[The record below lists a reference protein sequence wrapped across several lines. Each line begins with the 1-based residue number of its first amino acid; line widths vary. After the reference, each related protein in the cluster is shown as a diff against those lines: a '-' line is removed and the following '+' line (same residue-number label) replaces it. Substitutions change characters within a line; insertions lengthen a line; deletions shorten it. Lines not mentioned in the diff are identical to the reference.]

1 MDNRIASDQ
10 IVPERETLTVAFQQ
24 DFEDKAS
31 DGALIET
38 VVGMTNAEGGTLY
51 IGVDEN
57 GVACGVKADERN
69 GPEKIASFI
78 ASHTEPPLVVSAE
91 CDEIG
96 GKVVLAVSVPQST
109 GIVATRTG
117 KVLKRRLTVG
127 KRPGTFPL
135 YPTEFISRL
144 SEIGRLDYTA
154 MTLPRTS
161 PDDLDAVER
170 DRLRDFIRQHRG
182 EERLAEL
189 EDEEFDKALGLMQ
202 ETRDGVMPTV
212 AGLLLIGKRNV
223 IRRRLPGAGAV
234 FEDFSGANR
243 GVREDFVL
251 PLLDCFDALL
261 LRFRARQVESE
272 WMDGLVRVAV
282 PAYSERAFREVL
294 VNAFCHRD
302 YARPGRIAVRM
313 LDDGLAIT
321 SPGGFMSG
329 LTPENLLTAPSR
341 SRNPLLAE
349 IFRRIGLAEGCGRG
363 IEGIAEGNLRY
374 GRPLPDFSESD
385 EETVRVVFPK
395 CEADQEFHKFLIRS
409 QRRPEVKIGF
419 PDLLILSAI
428 RFAGSL
434 TFAGLLESTHLPER
448 RIERHLRILTEEE
461 LIESVDNGD
470 DRKWMLKGCCDK
482 EESCKKASMRF
493 AGTNAERR
501 EALVLKWA
509 RTHSTLTRG
518 DVMTL
523 LGLEGQ
529 TVYRLLKRLVERGL
543 LIREGT
549 KRGSVYRTPE

>member
-1 MDNRIASDQ
+1 MDKKIASDQ
-10 IVPERETLTVAFQQ
+10 IVPERETLTVAFLRN
-24 DFEDKAS
+24 FEDEAS
-31 DGALIET
+31 RGAVIET
-38 VVGMTNAEGGTLY
+38 VVGMTNAEGGMLY

-57 GVACGVKADERN
+57 GGACGVKADELN
-69 GPEKIASFI
+69 DPEKIASFI
-78 ASHTEPPLVVSAE
+78 ASHTVPPLSVSADCE
-91 CDEIG
+91 EID
-96 GKVVLAVSVPQST
+96 GKVIWVIQVPQSR
-109 GIVATRTG
+109 GIVATRDG
-117 KVLKRRLTVG
+117 RVLKRRVTVDG
-127 KRPGTFPL
+127 RPGTFPL

-144 SEIGRLDYTA
+144 SEIGRLDYSA
-154 MTLPRTS
+154 MTLPDTS
-161 PDDLDAVER
+161 ADDFDAVER
-170 DRLRDFIRQHRG
+170 YRLRDFIRQNRG
-182 EERLAEL
+182 EDGLAEL
-189 EDEEFDKALGLMQ
+189 EDAEFDKALGLVR
-202 ETRDGVMPTV
+202 ETRDGAVPTV

-223 IRRRLPGAGAV
+223 IRRRLPGAGVA
-234 FEDFSGANR
+234 FEDFAGAKR
-243 GVREDFVL
+243 GVSEDFVL
-251 PLLDCFDALL
+251 PLLDSFDALL

-282 PAYSERAFREVL
+282 PAYSEYAFREAL

-313 LDDGLAIT
+313 FDDGLAIT

-363 IEGIAEGNLRY
+363 IERIAEGNLRY

-385 EETVRVVFPK
+385 EETVRVVLPK

-419 PDLLILSAI
+419 SDLLILSAI

-434 TFAGLLESTHLPER
+434 TLAGLLESTHLPER
-448 RIERHLRILTEEE
+448 RIERHLRILTEKE
-461 LIESVDNGD
+461 LLEGVGNGD
-470 DRKWMLKGCCDK
+470 DREWMLKGCRDK
-482 EESCKKASMRF
+482 EEPCTEALMRF
-493 AGTNAERR
+493 SGTNVERR
-501 EALVLKWA
+501 EALVMKWA

-549 KRGSVYRTPE
+549 KRGSVYRMPE

>member
-1 MDNRIASDQ
+1 M
-10 IVPERETLTVAFQQ
+10 
-24 DFEDKAS
+24 
-31 DGALIET
+31 
-38 VVGMTNAEGGTLY
+38 
-51 IGVDEN
+51 
-57 GVACGVKADERN
+57 
-69 GPEKIASFI
+69 
-78 ASHTEPPLVVSAE
+78 VSVE

-96 GKVVLAVSVPQST
+96 GKVVLAVSVPQSS

-154 MTLPRTS
+154 MALPRTS

-170 DRLRDFIRQHRG
+170 DRLRNFIRQHRG

-189 EDEEFDKALGLMQ
+189 EDAEFDKALGLVQ

-212 AGLLLIGKRNV
+212 AGLLLIGKRDV

-243 GVREDFVL
+243 GVSEDFVL
-251 PLLDCFDALL
+251 PLLDCLDALL

-282 PAYSERAFREVL
+282 PAYSEHAFREAL

-302 YARPGRIAVRM
+302 YARPGRISVRM

-321 SPGGFMSG
+321 SLGGFMSG
-329 LTPENLLTAPSR
+329 LTPETLLTAPSR

-349 IFRRIGLAEGCGRG
+349 IFRRIGLTESCGRG
-363 IEGIAEGNLRY
+363 IERIAEGNLRY

-419 PDLLILSAI
+419 SDLLILSAI

-434 TFAGLLESTHLPER
+434 TVAGLLESTHLPER
-448 RIERHLRILTEEE
+448 RIERHLRILTEKE
-461 LIESVDNGD
+461 LLEGVGNGD
-470 DRKWMLKGCCDK
+470 DREWMLKGCRDK
-482 EESCKKASMRF
+482 EEPCTEASICF
-493 AGTNAERR
+493 SGTNAERR

-509 RTHSTLTRG
+509 RTHSTLARG

>member
-1 MDNRIASDQ
+1 MDKRVAPVCT
-10 IVPERETLTVAFQQ
+10 VPTRETLTVVFLRN
-24 DFEDKAS
+24 FNEEAS
-31 DGALIET
+31 GDAVIET
-38 VVGMTNAEGGTLY
+38 AVGMTNAEGGTLY

-57 GVACGVKADERN
+57 GGSCGVKADERN
-69 GPEKIASFI
+69 DPEKIASFI
-78 ASHTEPPLVVSAE
+78 ASHTEPPLVVSVE

-96 GKVVLAVSVPQST
+96 GKVVLAVSVPQSS

-170 DRLRDFIRQHRG
+170 NRLRDFIRQKRG
-182 EERLAEL
+182 EERIAEL
-189 EDEEFDKALGLMQ
+189 EDAEFDKALGLVQ
-202 ETRDGVMPTV
+202 ETRDGVTPTV
-212 AGLLLIGKRNV
+212 AGLLSIGKRNV
-223 IRRRLPGAGAV
+223 IRRQLPGAGAV

-243 GVREDFVL
+243 GVSEDFVL
-251 PLLDCFDALL
+251 PLLDCLDALL

-282 PAYSERAFREVL
+282 PAYSEHAFREAL

-302 YARPGRIAVRM
+302 YARPGRISVRM

-329 LTPENLLTAPSR
+329 LTPETLLTAPSR

-349 IFRRIGLAEGCGRG
+349 IFRRIGLTESCGRG
-363 IEGIAEGNLRY
+363 IERIAEGNLRY

-419 PDLLILSAI
+419 SDLLILSAI
-428 RFAGSL
+428 RSAGSL
-434 TFAGLLESTHLPER
+434 TVAGLLESTHLPER
-448 RIERHLRILTEEE
+448 RIERHLRILTEKKLLEG
-461 LIESVDNGD
+461 VGNGD
-470 DRKWMLKGCCDK
+470 DREWMLKGCRDK
-482 EESCKKASMRF
+482 EEPCTEASIRF
-493 AGTNAERR
+493 SESNAERR

-549 KRGSVYRTPE
+549 KRGSVYRTSE

>member
-1 MDNRIASDQ
+1 MDKRIAPVCT
-10 IVPERETLTVAFQQ
+10 VPTRETLTVAFLRN
-24 DFEDKAS
+24 FNEEAS
-31 DGALIET
+31 GDAVIET
-38 VVGMTNAEGGTLY
+38 AVGMTNAEGGTLY

-57 GVACGVKADERN
+57 GVACGVKADECN

-170 DRLRDFIRQHRG
+170 DRLRDFIWQHRG

>member
-1 MDNRIASDQ
+1 MKPNVSSISDL
-10 IVPERETLTVAFQQ
+10 PAKESLTIEF
-24 DFEDKAS
+24 KS
-31 DGALIET
+31 DPKSGLPDRVVVEA
-38 VVGMTNAEGGTLY
+38 VVGMTNAEGGMLY

-57 GVACGVKADERN
+57 GGVRGVKADERSD
-69 GPEKIASFI
+69 PEKIVAFI

-91 CDEIG
+91 CEEIG
-96 GKVVLAVSVPQST
+96 GKMIWAVSVPQSL

-144 SEIGRLDYTA
+144 SEIGRLDYSA
-154 MTLPRTS
+154 MTLSGTS
-161 PDDLDAVER
+161 TDDLDAVER
-170 DRLRDFIRQHRG
+170 NRLRDFIRQNRG

-189 EDEEFDKALGLMQ
+189 EDAEFDKALGLVQ
-202 ETRDGVMPTV
+202 ETRDGVTPTV
-212 AGLLLIGKRNV
+212 AGLLLIGKRDV

-243 GVREDFVL
+243 GVSEDFVL
-251 PLLDCFDALL
+251 PLLDCLDALL
-261 LRFRARQVESE
+261 LRFRARKVETE

-282 PAYSERAFREVL
+282 PAYSERAFREAL

-302 YARPGRIAVRM
+302 YARPRRISVRM

-329 LTPENLLTAPSR
+329 LTPENLLTVPPR

-349 IFRRIGLAEGCGRG
+349 IFRRIGLAECCGRG
-363 IEGIAEGNLRY
+363 IERIAEGNLRY

-395 CEADQEFHKFLIRS
+395 CEVDQEFHKFLIRS

-419 PDLLILSAI
+419 SDLLILSAI
-428 RFAGSL
+428 RSAGSL
-434 TFAGLLESTHLPER
+434 TVAGLLESTHLPER
-448 RIERHLRILTEEE
+448 RIERHLRILTEKE
-461 LIESVDNGD
+461 LLEGVGNGD
-470 DRKWMLKGCCDK
+470 DREWMLKGCRDK
-482 EESCKKASMRF
+482 EEPCTEASIRF
-493 AGTNAERR
+493 SGTNAERR

-529 TVYRLLKRLVERGL
+529 TTYRLLKRLVERGL

-549 KRGSVYRTPE
+549 KRGSVYRAPE